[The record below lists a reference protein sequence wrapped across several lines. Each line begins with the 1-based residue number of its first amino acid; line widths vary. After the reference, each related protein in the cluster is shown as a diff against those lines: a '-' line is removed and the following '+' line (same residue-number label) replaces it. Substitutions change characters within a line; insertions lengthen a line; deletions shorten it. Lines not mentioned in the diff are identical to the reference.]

1 MKTKYI
7 FYAKFVKLTLFYLIK
22 AEIVIIILDVVG
34 DILFS
39 NRAAWLVKFKEE
51 RKVQLLRWGLFCIP
65 VSIVNYQ
72 SKNLSY

>member
-22 AEIVIIILDVVG
+22 AEIVIILDVVG

-51 RKVQLLRWGLFCIP
+51 RKVQLLRWG
-65 VSIVNYQ
+65 
-72 SKNLSY
+72 